1 MFAEGIRIRSFHAG
15 CAHEVKLPGGK
26 TLLIDPFFRDS
37 LSGGHTMEEVEGAD
51 YILVTHTHFDHEL
64 DLGYF
69 AKKFHSLVFVG
80 ALSAF
85 ALLKYHG
92 LAYDNVIPVYSGQ
105 TYAMKDFS
113 LQIVGAKHNPSGG
126 KTYSPETDIAKEA
139 AGTEGHQECD
149 TFGSME
155 SVDYLLTTPSGFRLM
170 TVSGRTVWD
179 EPFEISREKCPD
191 LLLRQAGVRRD
202 GGSLFSGEQ
211 VTAREL
217 AELLVRYRAKIYM
230 PFHMDVI
237 YKRWGKEKTEE
248 YFKEVGRFVREL
260 SAGSEFLFPEPWK
273 WYRLGT
279 AVEEEA

>member
-37 LSGGHTMEEVEGAD
+37 LSGG
-51 YILVTHTHFDHEL
+51 
-64 DLGYF
+64 
-69 AKKFHSLVFVG
+69 
-80 ALSAF
+80 
-85 ALLKYHG
+85 
-92 LAYDNVIPVYSGQ
+92 
-105 TYAMKDFS
+105 
-113 LQIVGAKHNPSGG
+113 

-139 AGTEGHQECD
+139 AGMEGHQECD

-248 YFKEVGRFVREL
+248 YFKEVGRFVEL

>member
-1 MFAEGIRIRSFHAG
+1 M
-15 CAHEVKLPGGK
+15 
-26 TLLIDPFFRDS
+26 
-37 LSGGHTMEEVEGAD
+37 
-51 YILVTHTHFDHEL
+51 
-64 DLGYF
+64 
-69 AKKFHSLVFVG
+69 
-80 ALSAF
+80 
-85 ALLKYHG
+85 
-92 LAYDNVIPVYSGQ
+92 
-105 TYAMKDFS
+105 
-113 LQIVGAKHNPSGG
+113 
-126 KTYSPETDIAKEA
+126 
-139 AGTEGHQECD
+139 
-149 TFGSME
+149 
-155 SVDYLLTTPSGFRLM
+155 DYLLTTPSGFRLM